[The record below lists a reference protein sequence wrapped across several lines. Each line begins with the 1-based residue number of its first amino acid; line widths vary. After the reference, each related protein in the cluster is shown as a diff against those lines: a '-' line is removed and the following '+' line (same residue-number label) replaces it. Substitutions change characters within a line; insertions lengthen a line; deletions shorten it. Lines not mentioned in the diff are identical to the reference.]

1 VRLFGDRA
9 AAVRPGFA
17 VDDESLGAVLRI
29 CRALDG
35 IPLAIELAAARV
47 RALTPAQV
55 ADRLD
60 DRFALLSTR
69 SRGVLPRHQTLR
81 AIVDWSWEL
90 LDDTERVVLRR
101 LSVFSGGATPDS
113 AEQVCAL
120 GGEPAGVVEVIAS
133 LVDKSLVTA
142 VGEREVRYRLLET
155 VRAYAAERLAQAG
168 EADAVSRA
176 HSEYFLALAERAEP
190 MLRTGDQLTWLGR
203 LAAEHDNCSAALR
216 YVISASDVRSA
227 LRFVYALAWYW
238 IVSDYD
244 TEAGEWATQVLG
256 ITGPEPPEGLA
267 EAYGL
272 CRLIATINPPGPDS
286 ERRHGPDSEQMSK
299 VRDLVAEMGPITV
312 TAEHPL
318 LALTVP
324 MMAVIGGNREAAAAG
339 LKEIAVHHDPWVRAA
354 ARVFAGHLAINDG
367 QIEEATAA
375 LADAQARFGELGDR
389 WGLIVCLTGQSE
401 VAMAQGRPADAVAAL
416 EQAHALASDR
426 LATNWGETM
435 RVPLGRARIAA
446 GDFAGGR
453 ADLEAGRRS
462 SARIGEHDDEA
473 MACVELS
480 ELARR
485 EGDLAQAR
493 SLLDSAR
500 EIAEPRKSRPDMCSA
515 AASAYTK
522 LGCLAELDGDFE
534 AAARYHAQALETLA
548 EEHLAVLP
556 SNPALAIVVEGIAA
570 LSAARGEHVRAAE
583 LLGLAHR
590 LQGFPS
596 PNSLEVDRAREA
608 IGAALDATAFQ
619 AAYDRGRELGR
630 ADALALTP

>member
-1 VRLFGDRA
+1 
-9 AAVRPGFA
+9 
-17 VDDESLGAVLRI
+17 
-29 CRALDG
+29 
-35 IPLAIELAAARV
+35 
-47 RALTPAQV
+47 
-55 ADRLD
+55 
-60 DRFALLSTR
+60 
-69 SRGVLPRHQTLR
+69 
-81 AIVDWSWEL
+81 
-90 LDDTERVVLRR
+90 
-101 LSVFSGGATPDS
+101 
-113 AEQVCAL
+113 
-120 GGEPAGVVEVIAS
+120 
-133 LVDKSLVTA
+133 
-142 VGEREVRYRLLET
+142 
-155 VRAYAAERLAQAG
+155 
-168 EADAVSRA
+168 
-176 HSEYFLALAERAEP
+176 
-190 MLRTGDQLTWLGR
+190 
-203 LAAEHDNCSAALR
+203 
-216 YVISASDVRSA
+216 
-227 LRFVYALAWYW
+227 
-238 IVSDYD
+238 
-244 TEAGEWATQVLG
+244 
-256 ITGPEPPEGLA
+256 
-267 EAYGL
+267 
-272 CRLIATINPPGPDS
+272 
-286 ERRHGPDSEQMSK
+286 
-299 VRDLVAEMGPITV
+299 
-312 TAEHPL
+312 
-318 LALTVP
+318 
-324 MMAVIGGNREAAAAG
+324 
-339 LKEIAVHHDPWVRAA
+339 
-354 ARVFAGHLAINDG
+354 
-367 QIEEATAA
+367 
-375 LADAQARFGELGDR
+375 
-389 WGLIVCLTGQSE
+389 
-401 VAMAQGRPADAVAAL
+401 VAAL